1 MSSYLFDKL
10 AQLKENE
17 MKIKEEQKQLEEEI
31 NFEIEK
37 KRRLEMDGTITK
49 LQTQVDEFAK
59 KY

>member
-10 AQLKENE
+10 TQLKENE
-17 MKIKEEQKQLEEEI
+17 MKIKEEQRQLEEEI